1 MTGTL
6 PEQIETQL
14 TQAEIEYFK
23 TYKQILAKYS
33 EQATKSSMD
42 ITTSMTPPKELFVE
56 VRVLEDLGEI
66 MLESG
71 NNVLLTKDTVMTLK
85 WSDAERL
92 I

>member
-1 MTGTL
+1 
-6 PEQIETQL
+6 
-14 TQAEIEYFK
+14 
-23 TYKQILAKYS
+23 
-33 EQATKSSMD
+33 MD

-56 VRVLEDLGEI
+56 IRVLEDLGEI